1 MAFNEYGLILSGT
14 YSKSTC
20 INAPVNKSLNNGHL
34 SLFEL
39 LLGIST
45 SGVGEVDSV
54 TDLDV
59 VRKGDVFYFNTTCIS
74 FHSKF
79 RFDSSTKT
87 CSIPRYHSSQ
97 SKTPQS
103 RQI

>member
-39 LLGIST
+39 LLGISA
-45 SGVGEVDSV
+45 SSVGEVDGMA
-54 TDLDV
+54 DLDV
-59 VRKGDVFYFNTTCIS
+59 IGQGDILNLNTN
-74 FHSKF
+74 
-79 RFDSSTKT
+79 
-87 CSIPRYHSSQ
+87 
-97 SKTPQS
+97 
-103 RQI
+103 

>member
-1 MAFNEYGLILSGT
+1 M
-14 YSKSTC
+14 C
-20 INAPVNKSLNNGHL
+20 VPVNQSLNDGHL
-34 SLFEL
+34 RLLEL
-39 LLGIST
+39 LLGIT
-45 SGVGEVDSV
+45 ASGVGEVESV

-59 VRKGDVFYFNTTCIS
+59 VRKGDVFYFDTTRIS

-79 RFDSSTKT
+79 CFDSSTKT

-97 SKTPQS
+97 SNTPQS